1 MKNIRKFET
10 TAEIDAA
17 VLTEPYVL
25 YNEETGLVYT
35 NHNGGSN
42 DNEVD
47 HSAEYLTFEA
57 IEDSTFKL
65 TQNTCQYSLDEGY
78 TWTSLS
84 KGTNTPTVS
93 AGNKIMF
100 KKANPSISYALGIGT
115 FSSTGKFNISGNIM
129 SILYGDDFIGKTY
142 LTGKYYAFM
151 SLFNGCSNVVD
162 TSNLILPATTLID
175 ECYESMFR
183 GCTSLTTAPELPAT
197 TLAQKCYNNMFKGC
211 TSLTTAPELPATTL
225 GTYCYHS
232 MFSGCTSL
240 IAAPALPA
248 TILTESCYAYMFCGC
263 TSLVTAPE
271 LPATNLA
278 NYCYC
283 DMFYGCNK
291 LNNITMLATNISA
304 NDCLIEWVS
313 GVSSI
318 GTFVKH
324 PNMTSLPTGTNG
336 IPEGWTVEDAVL

>member
-1 MKNIRKFET
+1 MKNIRKFNT
-10 TAEIDAA
+10 TAEMESA

-25 YNEETGLVYT
+25 YNEETGMAYT
-35 NHNGGSN
+35 NPNGGSN

-47 HSAEYLTFEA
+47 YSGEYLTFEA
-57 IEDSTFKL
+57 IEDSRFKL
-65 TQNTCQYSLDEGY
+65 TQNTCQYSLDEGN

-84 KGTNTPTVS
+84 KGTYTPTVS

-100 KKANPSISYALGIGT
+100 KKANPSISYAIGIGT

-129 SILYGDDFIGKTY
+129 SILYGDDFIDKTS
-142 LTGKYYAFM
+142 LTGKYYAF
-151 SLFNGCSNVVD
+151 SYLFNGCSNVVD

-175 ECYESMFR
+175 ECYTNMFR
-183 GCTSLTTAPELPAT
+183 DCSSLTTTPKLPATTLATKCYGYMFKGCTSLVNAPELPAT
-197 TLAQKCYNNMFKGC
+197 TMREYCYNGI
-211 TSLTTAPELPATTL
+211 
-225 GTYCYHS
+225 
-232 MFSGCTSL
+232 FSGCTSL
-240 IAAPALPA
+240 ITAPALPA
-248 TILTESCYAYMFCGC
+248 TKLVESCYSYMFCDC

-278 NYCYC
+278 KYCYC
-283 DMFYGCNK
+283 DMFNGCNK

-304 NDCLIEWVS
+304 TDCLINWVS
-313 GVSSI
+313 GVSST

-324 PNMTSLPTGTNG
+324 PDMTTLPTGVDG

>member
-1 MKNIRKFET
+1 MKNIRKFNT
-10 TAEIDAA
+10 TADMEAA

-25 YNEETGLVYT
+25 YNEETGLVYS

-42 DNEVD
+42 DNDVD
-47 HSAEYLTFEA
+47 YSVEYLTFEA

-65 TQNTCQYSLDEGY
+65 TQNTCQYSLDEGN

-100 KKANPSISYALGIGT
+100 KKANPSISYAVGIGT

-142 LTGKYYAFM
+142 LTGKYYAF
-151 SLFNGCSNVVD
+151 SRLFKGCSNVVD

-175 ECYESMFR
+175 ECYSNMFE

-197 TLAQKCYNNMFKGC
+197 TLAEKCYSNMFKGC

-225 GTYCYHS
+225 TKYCYHS
-232 MFSGCTSL
+232 MFSGCTAL
-240 IAAPALPA
+240 VTAPALPA
-248 TILTESCYAYMFCGC
+248 TILAESCYGYMFSYC
-263 TSLVTAPE
+263 TSLVTAPA
-271 LPATNLA
+271 LPATKLA

-283 DMFYGCNK
+283 DMFENCSS
-291 LNNITMLATNISA
+291 LNHITMLATNISA
-304 NDCLIEWVS
+304 SDCLIYWVS
-313 GVSSI
+313 GVSST

-324 PNMTSLPTGTNG
+324 PDMTSLPTGTSG
-336 IPEGWTVEDAVL
+336 IPEGWVVEDAVL